1 MEKKLLITIVLVV
14 IASLSI
20 AGCTTSS
27 TVNPTPAAGASSA
40 NSPTPSATQTQATP
54 TSSPTSVPTTPQLTV
69 ATPAEIAALPTAP
82 PANLQSYTGPFVGS
96 INSNVY
102 HYPWCWDAKSILPKN
117 LVIFPTLADAC
128 AAGYRPSENCNTPA
142 CGSSTPTSTPTPT
155 PTPTPTS
162 SIQVIISG
170 PTTLR
175 DGQGGT
181 WTATVLVNGVAL
193 SQSQLTN
200 QIDWFIDGH
209 AAGGSW
215 GPGTL
220 TTDANGS
227 MTTWAPN
234 GVHTLNAE
242 YLGDPSLHNASIT
255 VTVVA
260 S

>member
-1 MEKKLLITIVLVV
+1 MEKKLLITIILVV

-20 AGCTTSS
+20 AGCTSS
-27 TVNPTPAAGASSA
+27 PSVSPTPTAAASSA
-40 NSPTPSATQTQATP
+40 NSQTPSVPTQTQASP
-54 TSSPTSVPTTPQLTV
+54 TSSPTAVPTTPQLTV
-69 ATPAEIAALPTAP
+69 ATPAQIAALPTTP

-102 HYPWCWDAKSILPKN
+102 HYPWCFDAKNILPKN
-117 LVIFPTLADAC
+117 LVIFATLADAC

-142 CGSSTPTSTPTPT
+142 CGSSTPTSTPTPSVVT
-155 PTPTPTS
+155 PSPS
-162 SIQVIISG
+162 MQVTIVG

-181 WTATVLVNGVAL
+181 WTATVLVNGVAIP
-193 SQSQLTN
+193 QSQLSN
-200 QIDWFIDGH
+200 QINWFIDGQ
-209 AAGGSW
+209 AAGGTW
-215 GPGTL
+215 GAGTL
-220 TTDANGS
+220 ATSVTGV
-227 MTTWAPN
+227 

-242 YLGDPSLHNASIT
+242 YIGDPSFPNTSIT